1 MATVWSVQVFAFPME
16 ELLMKRYMLL
26 ALPALALACMLCL
39 PEASYAQRRGG
50 GGGYGGGGGWYG
62 GRSGPSISIGI
73 GGYPSGYGYGY
84 GRGWYGGSY
93 YGGRYLYDNSYYVQP
108 SYIDASP
115 SYQSFYP
122 PTGAIQN
129 STDASRAMVR
139 VRVPA
144 NAQVFFDDSPTTQT
158 GPDRTFM
165 TGPLEPGTY
174 SYNIS
179 ARWMENGKERRE
191 NRSVRVTPGQTA
203 DVNFMGPAPL
213 PSPQRIQ

>member
-1 MATVWSVQVFAFPME
+1 
-16 ELLMKRYMLL
+16 MKRYMIL

-39 PEASYAQRRGG
+39 PEASFAQGRGG
-50 GGGYGGGGGWYG
+50 RGGYGGGYGGRGYG
-62 GRSGPSISIGI
+62 GSGISIGI
-73 GGYPSGYGYGY
+73 GGYGYGSGYGY
-84 GRGWYGGSY
+84 GRGVYAPY
-93 YGGRYLYDNSYYVQP
+93 YGSPYGYGNSYYATPLYVQGT
-108 SYIDASP
+108 IAP

-129 STDASRAMVR
+129 SADASRAMVHI
-139 VRVPA
+139 VVPP

-203 DVNFMGPAPL
+203 EVNFTGPAPL
-213 PSPQRIQ
+213 PSPQKIQ